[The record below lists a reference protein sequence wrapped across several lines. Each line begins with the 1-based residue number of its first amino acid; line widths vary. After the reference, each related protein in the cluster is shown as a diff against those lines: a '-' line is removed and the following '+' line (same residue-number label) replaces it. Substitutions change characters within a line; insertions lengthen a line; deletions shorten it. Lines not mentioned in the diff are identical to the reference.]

1 MSPGV
6 VLPMDRRKSRRFPI
20 ALKVRYRM
28 RSARTGSGE
37 VTDISSGGIRFHSD
51 RILPVGQSIEISL
64 PWPYLLEGRCRLQLR
79 MRGRIIRSNAMGT
92 AVAIKHH
99 EFRTA
104 GSHLVEDQVMP
115 AAGVRQFAAGR

>member
-37 VTDISSGGIRFHSD
+37 VSDISSGGIRFHSD
-51 RILPVGQSIEISL
+51 RILPVGQSIEVSL
-64 PWPYLLEGRCRLQLR
+64 PWPYLLEGRCRLQLH
-79 MRGRIIRSNAMGT
+79 MRGRIIRSNAAGT

-104 GSHLVEDQVMP
+104 GSHLMENQAAQVV
-115 AAGVRQFAAGR
+115 AVRAFAAGR